1 MTATSAVASATSTV
15 KTATGVEAAA
25 FMPDEP
31 ATTSMIELRMM
42 AAAAPMVFPGM
53 VGDEDG
59 IVATPIVSVW
69 RVAIPGVT
77 LTVVA
82 TVVIAAARGECD
94 RAEQN
99 QRSDRSSR

>member
-1 MTATSAVASATSTV
+1 MATTTAVASSTTTV
-15 KTATGVEAAA
+15 KTSAGVEATS
-25 FMPDEP
+25 
-31 ATTSMIELRMM
+31 TTSMIELRMM
-42 AAAAPMVFPGM
+42 AAAAPMVFPRM